1 MEMKKAFFMSANKF
15 LIDKYIN
22 WSGFKDT
29 IKKELS
35 YLIHKNL
42 NRNPLIV
49 PVLISTDLELI
60 KNKRLG

>member
-1 MEMKKAFFMSANKF
+1 MSANKF